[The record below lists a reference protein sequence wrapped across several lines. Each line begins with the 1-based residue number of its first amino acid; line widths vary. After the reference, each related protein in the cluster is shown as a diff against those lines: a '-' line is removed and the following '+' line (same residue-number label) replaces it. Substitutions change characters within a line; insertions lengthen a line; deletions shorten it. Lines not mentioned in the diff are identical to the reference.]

1 MPLIERTSFMEKTG
15 NDTVKLALDEV
26 KPLAEEALKRAGCN
40 EENAAAVAECIYQ
53 AERHGAHSHG
63 LFRMPGYL
71 ASLNSGK
78 VNGKASPSVSNAKP
92 AMLSVD
98 GDGGYAPLAHQRL
111 AKPLADMA
119 KQQGVAICALTN
131 TFHFAALWQEVELL
145 ANEGVAAI
153 ACTAFKPALPPAG
166 GSKPLY
172 GTNPIAFA
180 WPREGAEPM
189 VFDQASAVMARG
201 EVMIAARE
209 GHTLPEGVGI
219 GPDGKP
225 TTDPNEI
232 LKGALLP
239 FGGYKGASIALMV
252 ELLAG
257 ALIGEQ
263 MSFEA
268 AATDN
273 NDGGPPRGGEFILA
287 IAPGGTGPFKAAEQL
302 FEQIL
307 TQDGTRLPGDGRR
320 QKRASV
326 AASGV
331 EVPTALYEK
340 ITVL

>member
-1 MPLIERTSFMEKTG
+1 MSETE
-15 NDTVKLALDEV
+15 DTAIHLNLDEV
-26 KPLAEEALKRAGCN
+26 KPLAKAALMNAGCN
-40 EENAAAVAECIYQ
+40 DENADAVAECVFQ

-71 ASLNSGK
+71 ASLKSGK
-78 VNGKASPSVSNAKP
+78 VNGTAAPKLSNPKP
-92 AMLSVD
+92 AVLAVD
-98 GDGGYAPLAHQRL
+98 GDGGYAPLAHRTM
-111 AKPLADMA
+111 AKPLAELADT
-119 KQQGVAICALTN
+119 QGVAVGALTN
-131 TFHFAALWQEVELL
+131 TFHFAALWQEVEML
-145 ANEGVAAI
+145 ADQGVIAI

-166 GSKPLY
+166 GSRPLY
-172 GTNPIAFA
+172 GTNPLAFA
-180 WPREGAEPM
+180 WPRDGDRPL

-219 GPDGKP
+219 TAEGKP

-239 FGGYKGASIALMV
+239 FGGYKGASIALMI

-268 AATDN
+268 AQTDN

-287 IAPGGTGPFKAAEQL
+287 ISRLHDGAGTSAEAL
-302 FEQIL
+302 FAKMLEQE
-307 TQDGTRLPGDGRR
+307 GVRLPADRRR
-320 QKRASV
+320 QACAR
-326 AASGV
+326 V
-331 EVPTALYEK
+331 EADGITIPKSLHEK
-340 ITVL
+340 IVAT